1 MTSLAIATLG
11 IAGLLLVLGA
21 FALAR
26 PGPFIEMVEWFPR
39 NKYAA
44 GILTAVNT
52 GWVAWMAFH
61 TPWGGF
67 ESLKPT
73 VYLLAPITFYL
84 VVTYLDE
91 LLAPRML
98 GVLLLLVAN
107 PILAAARWHDSGWR
121 LIVTTLMYVMI
132 VLSVILVLSPYRFR
146 TWMQFWSRT
155 DGRLR
160 LLGVL
165 LGLAGLVLCFLALAV
180 YQ

>member
-11 IAGLLLVLGA
+11 IAGLLLILA
-21 FALAR
+21 LFALTR
-26 PGPFIEMVEWFPR
+26 PGPFVEMVEWFPR
-39 NKYAA
+39 NKHAA
-44 GILTAVNT
+44 WLLTAVNVL
-52 GWVAWMAFH
+52 WVAWMAFH

-67 ESLKPT
+67 ESLKPS
-73 VYLLAPITFYL
+73 VYLLAPISFYL
-84 VVTYLDE
+84 VVNYLDE

-107 PILAAARWHDSGWR
+107 PILAAARWHGSDLR
-121 LIVTTLMYVMI
+121 LIVTTAMYVVI

-146 TWMQFWSRT
+146 TGMQLWTAS

-165 LGLAGLVLCFLALAV
+165 LGGAGLVLLGLALV
-180 YQ
+180 IY